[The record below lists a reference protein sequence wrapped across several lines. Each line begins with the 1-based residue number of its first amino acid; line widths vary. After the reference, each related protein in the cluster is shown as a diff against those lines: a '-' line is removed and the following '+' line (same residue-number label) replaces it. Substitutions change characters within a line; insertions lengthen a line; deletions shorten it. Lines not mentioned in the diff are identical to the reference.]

1 MDYLVKIKIKNPE
14 TGSIEYEEQNC
25 DDYGIMEL
33 LDRLNR
39 FEIIFFTV
47 RNTTED
53 YRRHLRE
60 ENEMNKRSEF
70 DENMLNFIV

>member
-1 MDYLVKIKIKNPE
+1 MDYLVKIKMKNPD

-25 DDYGIMEL
+25 DDEGIFEL

-60 ENEMNKRSEF
+60 QKEMDSRSDF
-70 DENMLNFIV
+70 DKNMLNFIV

>member
-1 MDYLVKIKIKNPE
+1 MDYLVKIKMKNPE
-14 TGSIEYEEQNC
+14 TLTIEYEEQVV

-60 ENEMNKRSEF
+60 EKEMNQRSEF

>member
-1 MDYLVKIKIKNPE
+1 MDYLVKIKMKNPE
-14 TGSIEYEEQNC
+14 TLTIEYEEQVV
-25 DDYGIMEL
+25 DDEGIFEL

-60 ENEMNKRSEF
+60 QKEMESRSDF
-70 DENMLNFIV
+70 DKNMLNFIV

>member
-1 MDYLVKIKIKNPE
+1 MEYSVKIKIKNPE

-25 DDYGIMEL
+25 DDEGIFEL

-60 ENEMNKRSEF
+60 EKEMNKRSEF